1 MLTRRRR
8 ARRHPERH
16 LSARAGWLRAA
27 VLGANDGIVSIASL
41 LLGVAASGASRAAIL
56 TAGVAGL
63 LAGALSMAAGEYVSV
78 SSQRDVEQADLAL
91 ESREL
96 AADPEGEL
104 AELAG
109 IYERRG
115 LDPALALR
123 VAQALSS
130 GDALAVHA
138 RDELGL
144 DPAALARPW
153 QAAWASAASFT
164 AGAAPVLAA
173 AALPGPARIP
183 VIVALA
189 LLALAGLGWVGARLG
204 GAPAGPAVLRVGLWG
219 AGAMALTAGIGALVG
234 TVV

>member
-1 MLTRRRR
+1 
-8 ARRHPERH
+8 
-16 LSARAGWLRAA
+16 
-27 VLGANDGIVSIASL
+27 
-41 LLGVAASGASRAAIL
+41 
-56 TAGVAGL
+56 VAGL

-78 SSQRDVEQADLAL
+78 SSQRDVEMADLAL

-96 AADPEGEL
+96 AADPQGEL

-115 LDPALALR
+115 LDPGLAQR
-123 VAQALSS
+123 VAMELSA

-164 AGAAPVLAA
+164 AGATPVLAA

-183 VIVALA
+183 VLVALT
-189 LLALAGLGWVGARLG
+189 LLALAVLGWVGARLG
-204 GAPAGPAVLRVGLWG
+204 GAPAGRAVVRVTLWG
-219 AGAMALTAGIGALVG
+219 AAAMALTAGIGVLVG
-234 TVV
+234 TAV